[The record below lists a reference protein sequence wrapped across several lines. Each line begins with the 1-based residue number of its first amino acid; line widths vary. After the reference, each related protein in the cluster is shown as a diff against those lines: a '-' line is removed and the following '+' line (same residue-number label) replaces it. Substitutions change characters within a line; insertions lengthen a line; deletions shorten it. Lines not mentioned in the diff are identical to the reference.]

1 MSQNFG
7 EEEISISNE
16 KTGEKEK
23 KIESGFLI
31 EYLITGKKY
40 NNIFSRYLLSN
51 EDKNNEKLL
60 DVKLWVQPDF
70 KEFQK
75 LMTKNIQ
82 ELNDDDIGTLLDK
95 NRKEEENEDDRK
107 TTFEVYYED
116 DVEIGILFKP

>member
-1 MSQNFG
+1 MSQNFD

-16 KTGEKEK
+16 KTDEK
-23 KIESGFLI
+23 KGESGFLI
-31 EYLITGKKY
+31 EYIITGKKY

-70 KEFQK
+70 EEFQL
-75 LMTKNIQ
+75 LMAKNIQ
-82 ELNDDDIGTLLDK
+82 ELNDDDNETLFDK

-116 DVEIGILFKP
+116 NVEIGILFKP